1 LASARAIS
9 LGIFEAKQ
17 QLVVV
22 ELFGAP
28 AKPAAL

>member
-1 LASARAIS
+1 MDIPDASE
-9 LGIFEAKQ
+9 IFKAKQ

-28 AKPAAL
+28 AKLAAL